1 MDNSSQAVRCINH
14 KYIVV
19 EWSQQD
25 MSGTLKKI
33 SRKSNSETNSCGYDN
48 RIITKKAI
56 EYYEK
61 MLIMAEKETQTIKR
75 CKKTYDICQWQKHKQ
90 GAAIKIQRI
99 P

>member
-33 SRKSNSETNSCGYDN
+33 SPKSNSETNSCGYDN

-61 MLIMAEKETQTIKR
+61 MLIMAEKETQTIKKYIR
-75 CKKTYDICQWQKHKQ
+75 EQAEEPRKEDSRSTDL
-90 GAAIKIQRI
+90 
-99 P
+99 